1 MPRTEKQA
9 NPVLAV
15 DLGGTKMIIAVI
27 SADGRILARERCLT
41 LAEEGPQS
49 VITRL
54 FAVIDDILGTQ
65 GMSPSQLSGICLGVA
80 GVIDIK
86 RGWLVSGPHLPGWS
100 NVPLRDMVKEK
111 YGIPSFLLND
121 ASAAALGEHRYG
133 AGQGTKDLILLTV
146 GTGIGGGIIIDG
158 RLYQGAVGT
167 AGEIGHMTIDVNGT
181 RDVCGNVGCLE
192 TLVSG
197 PAIAAEVRRRLENG
211 EKSSLREMAN
221 GRLEDITAE
230 AVGAAARSQD
240 ALALSVIS
248 RVGTYLG
255 VGLVNVVN
263 IFNPEMIIIGGG
275 VAGMG
280 DMLLEPARRV
290 VAERAFPLS
299 ARTVRIV
306 PARLGD
312 EAGLL
317 GAAAY
322 ARESVMQGV

>member
-1 MPRTEKQA
+1 MPRTEKQLK
-9 NPVLAV
+9 PVLTV

-27 SADGRILARERCLT
+27 SADGQILARERCLT

-54 FAVIDDILGTQ
+54 FATIDDMLGRP
-65 GMSPSQLSGICLGVA
+65 GMSPSLLSGICLGAA

-86 RGWLVSGPHLPGWS
+86 RGWLVSGPHLPGWRDL
-100 NVPLRDMVKEK
+100 PLRDMVKEK
-111 YGIPSFLLND
+111 YGLPSFLLND

-133 AGQGTKDLILLTV
+133 AGQGTKDLVLLTV

-230 AVGAAARSQD
+230 AVGAAARSQG
-240 ALALSVIS
+240 ALAREVIS
-248 RVGTYLG
+248 RVGT
-255 VGLVNVVN
+255 
-263 IFNPEMIIIGGG
+263 
-275 VAGMG
+275 
-280 DMLLEPARRV
+280 
-290 VAERAFPLS
+290 
-299 ARTVRIV
+299 
-306 PARLGD
+306 
-312 EAGLL
+312 
-317 GAAAY
+317 
-322 ARESVMQGV
+322 